1 MGGGCAPSHG
11 EGFGEGLGPSPRKF
25 LQFLAYKLVFFSIR
39 DSEILIISCT
49 SSSSALFKVSL
60 INLKLIYFHFK
71 FSYKSTPFMI
81 FETMPFLPV
90 FSGIDLIA

>member
-1 MGGGCAPSHG
+1 MGGV
-11 EGFGEGLGPSPRKF
+11 LGGKF

-49 SSSSALFKVSL
+49 PSSSALFKVSL
-60 INLKLIYFHFK
+60 INLKLTYFHFK

-81 FETMPFLPV
+81 FETTPFLPL
-90 FSGIDLIA
+90 FSGNGLIA